1 MHKKELI
8 QALRA
13 FINTWGNGHGNR
25 GWKGQRPF
33 ARYLIHYLE
42 DLTIPSDEEY
52 DFWRIE
58 DYLPQILVDAWDS
71 FRTSSDHTAVVQRE
85 NYKEELEHEVP
96 NITDLGASP
105 LSDQTHAVQTILGF
119 MIRDITDNQWIEGAI
134 DEYVNAELHLLQQ
147 RFDKFLR
154 KVYKNGMFKII
165 KECSMRG
172 MSGTFGDTELRTY
185 VIAGRTMLTFAR
197 KQEDEEISFSFVS
210 DDVDPNGLSAGIQSV
225 YADLLNCL
233 GMIDDV
239 INNWPSDPVEQER
252 VFKTNEEVSLI

>member
-8 QALRA
+8 QALRKY
-13 FINTWGNGHGNR
+13 IQNYGKDGR
-25 GWKGQRPF
+25 GWKGQLPF
-33 ARYLIHYLE
+33 AYYLIYYLE

-58 DYLPQILVDAWDS
+58 DYLPQILVDAWDT
-71 FRTSSDHTAVVQRE
+71 FRTSTDERAVLCRE
-85 NYKEELEHEVP
+85 NYQKELNHEVP
-96 NITDLGASP
+96 NITELGASP
-105 LSDQTHAVQTILGF
+105 ILDQGHAVQTILGF
-119 MIRDITDNQWIEGAI
+119 MMRAVTENEWIEGAI

-165 KECSMRG
+165 NECRKRG

-185 VIAGRTMLTFAR
+185 VIAGRTMFTFAR
-197 KQEDEEISFSFVS
+197 KQGDEEISFSFVS
-210 DDVDPNGLSAGIQSV
+210 DDIDPNGLSAGIQSV

-239 INNWPSDPVEQER
+239 INNWPSVPVEQEQI
-252 VFKTNEEVSLI
+252 FKTNEEVSLI